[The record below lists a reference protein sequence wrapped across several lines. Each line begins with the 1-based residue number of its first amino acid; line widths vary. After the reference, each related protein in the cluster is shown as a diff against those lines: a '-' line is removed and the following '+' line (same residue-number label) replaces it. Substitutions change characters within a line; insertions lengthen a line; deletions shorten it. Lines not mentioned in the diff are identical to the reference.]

1 MGGLGDRID
10 DACQNAAIQVGHQQ
24 DQPSLSWLALTLA
37 SSSQRAKSPCWTPVV
52 ERTTTLPKRGWHAQ
66 CGTTRTKAALLE
78 GSAAV
83 NAFAGVLKVNSEYH
97 FRRIAHV
104 GMDPLPDRTGA
115 HQKEGQETLSWQAL
129 PQHSATSHH
138 HLAPS
143 AMGRRP
149 TSFLGSAVRDTPAG
163 NGPNEGGAP
172 PSARSS
178 TKELTG
184 FFAGASL
191 HKTVDRCPRQQ
202 R

>member
-1 MGGLGDRID
+1 MHRSSLEIMGGLGDRID

-52 ERTTTLPKRGWHAQ
+52 ERTTTLQKRGWQAQ
-66 CGTTRTKAALLE
+66 CRTTRTKAALLE

-115 HQKEGQETLSWQAL
+115 HQL
-129 PQHSATSHH
+129 
-138 HLAPS
+138 
-143 AMGRRP
+143 
-149 TSFLGSAVRDTPAG
+149 
-163 NGPNEGGAP
+163 
-172 PSARSS
+172 
-178 TKELTG
+178 
-184 FFAGASL
+184 
-191 HKTVDRCPRQQ
+191 
-202 R
+202 